1 MKLRFILHVGFFFRI
16 YSDLNI
22 DTRMLVELV
31 RFFSFWMGFVFQ
43 TVQLDNTVQTGE
55 NHINTKLQNM
65 SEKNQTRGFDVF
77 FFNIFL
83 MCLIFFQLINLNVS
97 EN

>member
-1 MKLRFILHVGFFFRI
+1 MKLRFSLHVGFFFRI

-43 TVQLDNTVQTGE
+43 RVQLDNTIQTGE

-65 SEKNQTRGFDVF
+65 TEKKNKQEDLMVF
-77 FFNIFL
+77 LNIFL